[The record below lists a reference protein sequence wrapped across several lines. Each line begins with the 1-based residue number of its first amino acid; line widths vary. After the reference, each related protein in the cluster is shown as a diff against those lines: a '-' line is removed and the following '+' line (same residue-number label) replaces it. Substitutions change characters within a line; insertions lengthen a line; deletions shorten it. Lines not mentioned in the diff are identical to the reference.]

1 MTSALGEVLA
11 KRTVDAGGGVKELTT
26 TLTVDVAVICKVN
39 GWVFG
44 AAEGM
49 EEAKE
54 GLGRARIWDRKFVS
68 RKSACNWMT
77 WTSQQKPLQMARMT
91 HFPSR

>member
-11 KRTVDAGGGVKELTT
+11 KRTVDGGGGIKELTT
-26 TLTVDVAVICKVN
+26 TLTVDVAVMCRVS
-39 GWVFG
+39 GCVFETDQG
-44 AAEGM
+44 VG
-49 EEAKE
+49 EAKE
-54 GLGRARIWDRKFVS
+54 GLGSARIWDRKFVS

-77 WTSQQKPLQMARMT
+77 WTSQQRPLDMAEET

>member
-1 MTSALGEVLA
+1 MGEVLA
-11 KRTVDAGGGVKELTT
+11 KGTVDGGDGIKELMTT
-26 TLTVDVAVICKVN
+26 FTVDVAVMCRVS

-44 AAEGM
+44 AAEGV
-49 EEAKE
+49 EDANE
-54 GLGRARIWDRKFVS
+54 GFGSARIWDRKFVS

-77 WTSQQKPLQMARMT
+77 WASQQKPLRMAKKT